1 MRNYFFER
9 LSKGE
14 DADTIA
20 NELIDALN
28 SAMAEHKAK
37 LEQDRTEQRKD
48 EIVKELSNLLDEY
61 AILCGCSLTDKDTD
75 LEEVDVQFIRKSL
88 DNMINTIKTLGM

>member
-1 MRNYFFER
+1 MKNYFFER

-20 NELIDALN
+20 NELINALN

-48 EIVKELSNLLDEY
+48 EIIKELSVLLDEY
-61 AILCGCSLTDKDTD
+61 ATLSGCTIDDKDV
-75 LEEVDVQFIRKSL
+75 EAIDVQFIRKSL
-88 DNMINTIKTLGM
+88 DDMIKLIKDFGL